1 MEREENVMQTSGN
14 KRSSWVLVR
23 VFKKE
28 IQDTQ
33 MWLEAHV
40 ESKEGLCLFVFMME
54 TQRCISNSKNDP
66 AYREKLMM

>member
-23 VFKKE
+23 VFKE

-33 MWLEAHV
+33 MWLEARV

-54 TQRCISNSKNDP
+54 TQRRISNSKNDP
-66 AYREKLMM
+66 AHREKLMM